1 MAERELIDY
10 IRRLAAHGGPPWAS
24 VGIGDDAAVLDLPG
38 GGPIA
43 VTIDSVIEGV
53 HFEPETP
60 PGLVGRKA
68 IARALSDIAA
78 MAARPLCTV
87 AAAAFLADSDQAACE
102 ELCRALWETSREL
115 SAPLVGGDVAAG
127 PGPLSITVTAVGTA
141 GPRGFVTRAGAQ
153 AGDAVCVTGR
163 LGGSLRGRHLTFR
176 PRLHEALELAE
187 CFDLH
192 ALIDISDGLS
202 TDALHVAEA
211 SGVGLAL
218 RAEDIP
224 VSDDALAL
232 AEEAGREP
240 FRHAL
245 NDGEDYELL
254 FCVPAVQAQQL
265 AAGGLAGVQV
275 SVVGEV
281 TGGSQS
287 SLVLPDG
294 RREPL
299 TAAGWEHLT

>member
-1 MAERELIDY
+1 
-10 IRRLAAHGGPPWAS
+10 
-24 VGIGDDAAVLDLPG
+24 
-38 GGPIA
+38 
-43 VTIDSVIEGV
+43 
-53 HFEPETP
+53 
-60 PGLVGRKA
+60 
-68 IARALSDIAA
+68 
-78 MAARPLCTV
+78 V
-87 AAAAFLADSDQAACE
+87 AAAVFPADSDEAFCQ
-102 ELCRALWETSREL
+102 ELCRALWDTGREL

-127 PGPLSITVTAVGTA
+127 PGPLSITVTAVGTP

-163 LGGSLRGRHLTFR
+163 LGGSLKGRHLTFC
-176 PRLHEALELAE
+176 PRLQEALEVAE
-187 CFDLH
+187 RCDLH
-192 ALIDISDGLS
+192 ALIDVSDGLS
-202 TDALHVAEA
+202 TDALHLAEA
-211 SGVGLAL
+211 SGVGLVL

-224 VSDDALAL
+224 VSDDALVL
-232 AEEAGREP
+232 AGETGREP

-254 FCVPAVQAQQL
+254 FCVSAAQAGQL
-265 AAGGLAGVQV
+265 AAGGLTGLQV